1 MVNETWSGGLRERAK
16 ARRRAVILRTAY
28 RLFAEQGFEE
38 TTIAEVAEAAEVSPR
53 TVTLYFPSKLALALD
68 RSEAMAHRLTTAL
81 GRREPGRRTLDAI
94 ESWLREEF
102 AHRSELD
109 DLSERMFNANP
120 QLRAASNGRLG
131 AAVREGA
138 RLFAAE
144 TGGDPVSIGP
154 RVAAAT
160 TAVVIGE
167 LFHHPEDADINA
179 AMAFL
184 RAAVATLER
193 DPGRPGTEGD
203 TL

>member
-1 MVNETWSGGLRERAK
+1 MVKDIWSGGLRERAK
-16 ARRRAVILRTAY
+16 ARRRADILRAAY

-38 TTIAEVAEAAEVSPR
+38 TTIAEVAEAAEVSAR
-53 TVTLYFPSKLALALD
+53 TVTLYFPSKLEMALD
-68 RSEAMAHRLTTAL
+68 RAEAMAHRLSAAL

-94 ESWLREEF
+94 ESWLRDEI
-102 AHRSELD
+102 AHRNELD
-109 DLSERMFNANP
+109 DLSEQMFNANP

-144 TGGDPVSIGP
+144 TGADPEGIGP

-167 LFHHPEDADINA
+167 LFHHLEDADINA

-184 RAAVATLER
+184 RAGVAALER
-193 DPGRPGTEGD
+193 DPVGPRSEGGTP
-203 TL
+203 